1 MTNKV
6 TKTAYAKV
14 NLALDVLSEREDG
27 YHEVRMIMHNLSLA
41 DELTF
46 TLGKESPEGVP
57 AEVKLYSNR
66 EDIPTDGKNL
76 VVKAVRL
83 MYETYHLNREME
95 IYLQKYIPVEAGM
108 AGGSTDAAAALHA
121 VNELFE
127 LGLSDEELAKLGLS
141 IGADVPYCVYGK
153 PALSEGIGEKLTFLK
168 PLPDSIILV
177 AKPPI
182 SLSTKYIY
190 TNLAPAAELPH
201 PDIDGM
207 LSAMEDS
214 DLPGICSKMG
224 NVLETVSV
232 AAYREIE
239 AIKQTMMINQAL
251 GAIMTGSGP
260 TVFGIFDDQAL
271 AEKARDAI
279 LRLGI
284 AEEVFLARSL

>member
-1 MTNKV
+1 MNNKV

-14 NLALDVLSEREDG
+14 NLALDVLGEREDG

-46 TLGKESPEGVP
+46 TVGDELPKDAQVP
-57 AEVKLYSNR
+57 ILLTSNR
-66 EDIPTDGKNL
+66 EDIPTDERNL
-76 VVKAVRL
+76 AVRAVRL
-83 MYETYHLNREME
+83 MYDAYDLHRPME

-121 VNELFE
+121 VNDLYE
-127 LGLSDEELAKLGLS
+127 LGLSDGELAKIGLR

-168 PLPDSIILV
+168 PLPDSIVLV

-182 SLSTKYIY
+182 SLSTAYIY
-190 TNLAPAAELPH
+190 TNLAPAKELTH

-207 LSAMEDS
+207 LAALEKED
-214 DLPGICSKMG
+214 LKGICDRMS

-239 AIKQTMMINQAL
+239 AIKQTMMINHAL

-260 TVFGIFDDQAL
+260 TVFGVFDDQAA

-284 AEEVFLARSL
+284 AQEVFLTRPI